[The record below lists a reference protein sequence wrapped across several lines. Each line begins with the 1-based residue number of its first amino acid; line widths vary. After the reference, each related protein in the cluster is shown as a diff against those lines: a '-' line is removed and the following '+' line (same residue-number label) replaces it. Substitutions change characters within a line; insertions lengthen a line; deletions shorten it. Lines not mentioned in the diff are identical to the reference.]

1 MTTIAMTPMTAVRLD
16 LDTVDWQRMAEPQLD
31 QYDTRVTLAAATTSG
46 SPLRPEPYVR
56 RATAGLPTIAG
67 TEIAIRTLDQLDLRP
82 PRFTPAPPD
91 HPNLGK
97 ALCYLRRWPAAY
109 DQFLALIDSVHPCI
123 DQQFDRQFLTG
134 TGSLSVSLTEGSY
147 SRSQEWWFGT
157 LCVTVDSAAGCAEAF
172 VRELAHQKL
181 RALGVSQESAWRLVT
196 NSPAELFPTPLSQCV
211 ARPMTSVLHALY
223 SLLYVVELDLRMFAA
238 EADPAVRERMLRLL
252 RRNVA
257 RAESGCETVA
267 RNIRTDAA
275 GAQFIRA
282 LLRWAR
288 RAIERGY
295 VALDGHGFDTRVGTL
310 AMTRRMDVSY
320 G

>member
-1 MTTIAMTPMTAVRLD
+1 MTTIAMPTMAAVC
-16 LDTVDWQRMAEPQLD
+16 LDTVDWHRMAEPQLD
-31 QYDTRVTLAAATTSG
+31 QYDTDVTLAAATTSG

-56 RATAGLPTIAG
+56 RSAAGLPTIAG
-67 TEIAIRTLDQLDLRP
+67 TEIAIRALDQLELRP
-82 PRFTPAPPD
+82 PRFILAPAD

-109 DQFLALIDSVHPCI
+109 EQFLTLIDSVHPCI
-123 DQQFDRQFLTG
+123 DRQLLTDAGSLTDGLTG
-134 TGSLSVSLTEGSY
+134 GSY

-157 LCVTVDSAAGCAEAF
+157 LCVTVDNAAGCAEAF

-196 NSPAELFPTPLSQCV
+196 NSPAELYPTPLSACV

-223 SLLYVVELDLRMFAA
+223 SLLYVVELDLRLIAA
-238 EADPAVRERMLRLL
+238 EADPAVREHLLRLL

-257 RAESGCETVA
+257 RAESGCQTVA
-267 RNIRTDAA
+267 RHIRTDAA
-275 GAQFIRA
+275 GAEFTRG
-282 LLRWAR
+282 LLRWAH

-295 VALDGHGFDTRVGTL
+295 LALDGHGFETRVGTL
-310 AMTRRMDVSY
+310 AVTRLL
-320 G
+320 GCQL

>member
-1 MTTIAMTPMTAVRLD
+1 MTPTAALCLD
-16 LDTVDWQRMAEPQLD
+16 SVDWQRMAEPQLD

-56 RATAGLPTIAG
+56 RSPAGLPTIAG
-67 TEIAIRTLDQLDLRP
+67 TEIAIRALDQLELRP
-82 PRFTPAPPD
+82 PRFILAPTD

-109 DQFLALIDSVHPCI
+109 EQFLTLTDSVHPCI
-123 DQQFDRQFLTG
+123 DRQLLTDA
-134 TGSLSVSLTEGSY
+134 GSLTNGSY

-196 NSPAELFPTPLSQCV
+196 NGPAELFPTPLSTCV

-238 EADPAVRERMLRLL
+238 EADPAVREHLLRVL

-267 RNIRTDAA
+267 GHIRTDAA
-275 GAQFIRA
+275 GARFIHG
-282 LLRWAR
+282 LLHWAH

-295 VALDGHGFDTRVGTL
+295 LALDGHGFDTRAGTL
-310 AMTRRMDVSY
+310 AMTRRVAISI
-320 G
+320 